1 MRKLFIFSL
10 LIINSF
16 NLVFAQEFVLSD
28 RIREAREAAKREE
41 IKEKVSN
48 IQPINIKEELG
59 VKRGKKLYDLDKK
72 ATIRFS
78 HENPIIKKVYD
89 DFFEKPNS
97 HKAHE
102 LLHTDH
108 TKK

>member
-48 IQPINIKEELG
+48 IQPVNIKEED
-59 VKRGKKLYDLDKK
+59 V
-72 ATIRFS
+72 
-78 HENPIIKKVYD
+78 
-89 DFFEKPNS
+89 
-97 HKAHE
+97 
-102 LLHTDH
+102 LHTQVED
-108 TKK
+108 KNVSKNNN

>member
-48 IQPINIKEELG
+48 IKPVNTERRKINYKEHSEL
-59 VKRGKKLYDLDKK
+59 KY
-72 ATIRFS
+72 
-78 HENPIIKKVYD
+78 
-89 DFFEKPNS
+89 PNQQGFC
-97 HKAHE
+97 KQ
-102 LLHTDH
+102 
-108 TKK
+108 

>member
-28 RIREAREAAKREE
+28 RIREAREAAKKEE

-48 IQPINIKEELG
+48 IQPVNIKEED
-59 VKRGKKLYDLDKK
+59 V
-72 ATIRFS
+72 
-78 HENPIIKKVYD
+78 
-89 DFFEKPNS
+89 
-97 HKAHE
+97 
-102 LLHTDH
+102 LHTQVED
-108 TKK
+108 KNVSKNNN

>member
-48 IQPINIKEELG
+48 IQPINIKEEDNIYC
-59 VKRGKKLYDLDKK
+59 K
-72 ATIRFS
+72 TNTQNT
-78 HENPIIKKVYD
+78 HNENFVNNEILK
-89 DFFEKPNS
+89 
-97 HKAHE
+97 
-102 LLHTDH
+102 
-108 TKK
+108 